1 MDNVSIHIGSRREL
15 FVDDY
20 LIDTLDGTTLKLHEP
35 RSAGV
40 ALTYEEP
47 WEDWVCSY
55 TTVLRDGD
63 LYRMYYRGRHDGSWT
78 GYAESSDGI
87 HWTKPRLGLVE
98 FDGSTANNII
108 LNGAVTFF
116 PFLDT
121 RPGVPAAERFKANA
135 VVRSK
140 PEAGLIGYA
149 SADGLRWCQLQDEP
163 ILSTTVENAFDSQ
176 NVMFWSEEEQ
186 SYVLYARHWEGGRR
200 ATMRATS
207 SDFRAWT
214 RPTFMTYSDTGTTTP
229 SAHLY
234 TNQTQPYF
242 RAPHIYISLPGRI
255 FFADAEHLVLPDDIV
270 AAGQRSVSPELRQF
284 YEESLDPRLRDCQ
297 GDTSDG
303 VLLSTRAGSTL
314 YDFTFL
320 QSFVRPGIGMENW
333 TTRNNYPTCGFVQ
346 TSPTELS
353 FYVKRHCGQRTLY
366 LERMTL
372 RLDGFASL
380 HAPYTSG
387 QMRTRPLTFDGREL
401 EINYATSAAGSVRVE
416 LQHLN
421 GTPLVGRSLA
431 DCVAMTGDCID
442 QVVRWRGGDDLDDVS
457 GQPIRLK
464 FAMQDADLYSLRFRA

>member
-1 MDNVSIHIGSRREL
+1 MGSVPIHIGSCREL

-20 LIDTLDGTTLKLHEP
+20 LIDTLDGTALKLHEP
-35 RSAGV
+35 RAAGV
-40 ALTYEEP
+40 ALAYEEP

-63 LYRMYYRGRHDGSWT
+63 IYRMYYRGRIAGSWT
-78 GYAESSDGI
+78 GYAESNDGI

-108 LNGAVTFF
+108 LNSAVTFF

-121 RPGVPAAERFKANA
+121 RPGVPAAERFKANGVA
-135 VVRSK
+135 RSG
-140 PEAGLIGYA
+140 PEGGLVGYV
-149 SADGLRWCQLQDEP
+149 SADGMRWGKLQDEP
-163 ILSTTVENAFDSQ
+163 IFSSTAENAFDSQ
-176 NVMFWSEEEQ
+176 NVMFWSEAEQ
-186 SYVLYARHWEGGRR
+186 SYVLYARHMEGGPR

-214 RPTFMTYSDTGTTTP
+214 SPTFMTYSDTGTTTP

-255 FFADAEHLVLPDDIV
+255 FFADVEHLVHPDDIV
-270 AAGQRSVSPELRQF
+270 AAGQRTVSPELRQF
-284 YEESLDPRLRDCQ
+284 HQQTLDQQLQDCL
-297 GDTSDG
+297 GDYSDA
-303 VLLSTRAGSTL
+303 VLLSTRAGSTR

-320 QSFVRPGIGMENW
+320 ESFVRPGIGLANW
-333 TTRNNYPTCGFVQ
+333 TTRNNYPACGFVQ

-353 FYVKRHCGQRTLY
+353 FYVHRHYGQRTRY

-380 HAPYTSG
+380 HAPYASG
-387 QMRTRPLTFDGREL
+387 QMRTRPLTFCGREL
-401 EINYATSAAGSVRVE
+401 EINHSTSAAGSVRVE
-416 LQHLN
+416 LQYRD

-442 QVVRWRGGDDLDDVS
+442 QVVHWRGANDLDDVS

-464 FAMQDADLYSLRFRA
+464 FAMQDADLYSLRFRE